1 LVSFFVKNQLPSTN
15 VQPVDFEEII
25 FEHPDSNSVSTT
37 IILVDSTQEGVIS
50 IEDSIITIDNA
61 LSYHYKNH
69 LIQSKTKLSKEKNK
83 TIGLQDTTVTSS
95 NNSNSNSNSYSYS
108 YSSSSK
114 KKNNLIVS
122 KTNKGLSLKYQEL
135 PLHNLPNKRL
145 QFSAFFSEFSQ
156 GDYIDGKELAAYY
169 WNDKNLN
176 YITRK
181 TISSYIEKNIKK
193 LTRVRNYLIIE
204 TNSSNGVD
212 TKISIPLIEKM
223 HIMIEDSATI
233 NFGNT
238 LQSKELLFKNALLLP
253 VQTKGRVISN
263 DNLIPSKGF
272 VSGDFYFTEYAASKG
287 GFSLK

>member
-1 LVSFFVKNQLPSTN
+1 MYIRGGKL
-15 VQPVDFEEII
+15 I
-25 FEHPDSNSVSTT
+25 F
-37 IILVDSTQEGVIS
+37 
-50 IEDSIITIDNA
+50 
-61 LSYHYKNH
+61 YK
-69 LIQSKTKLSKEKNK
+69 KETKLSKEKNK

-95 NNSNSNSNSYSYS
+95 SN
-108 YSSSSK
+108 K
-114 KKNNLIVS
+114 KKNNLLVS
-122 KTNKGLSLKYQEL
+122 KTNKGRSLKYQEL

-145 QFSAFFSEFSQ
+145 QFSAFFSVFSQ

-193 LTRVRNYLIIE
+193 LTRVGNSLIIE
-204 TNSSNGVD
+204 TNNSNGVD

-238 LQSKELLFKNALLLP
+238 IQSKELLFKNALLLP
-253 VQTKGRVISN
+253 VQTKGIRVISN